1 VACSAPFFDRS
12 SGVNDVS
19 IMWETIAIIVS
30 LGGLEFMLW
39 FFDRRAAQR
48 DHEMQNKQL
57 EILDGILTELAIQ
70 NSEDVGKTVAP
81 QPGEVRSE
89 DANVRAAD
97 STQKHPV
104 CH

>member
-1 VACSAPFFDRS
+1 
-12 SGVNDVS
+12 
-19 IMWETIAIIVS
+19 MWETIAIILS

-39 FFDRRAAQR
+39 FLDRRAAKR

-70 NSEDVGKTVAP
+70 NSEDV
-81 QPGEVRSE
+81 S
-89 DANVRAAD
+89 RAGPPKPEGVQNENGNIATAD
-97 STQKHPV
+97 STQEHPV